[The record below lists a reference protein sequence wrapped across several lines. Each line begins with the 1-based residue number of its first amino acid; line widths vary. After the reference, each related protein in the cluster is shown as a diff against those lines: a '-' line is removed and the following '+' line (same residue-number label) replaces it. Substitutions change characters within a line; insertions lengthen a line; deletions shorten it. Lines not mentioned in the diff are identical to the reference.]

1 MSRILVVIVVLCVQ
15 LPSDRQV
22 QGEPNPVPGPIR
34 SKGNRPQE
42 SHQQLLTKYLLSRL
56 LGQQELPYPHS
67 GSLERREDQ
76 DTESSYV
83 YPLRS
88 QDPLQ
93 KLLDHAKANIDVI
106 DFRNPGKQYFEEDHL
121 RFPRQPGDL
130 PPLDEDLT
138 YDDQENPQRSSP
150 SDSVPIF
157 LPFPGTEPN
166 RRPRQ
171 AQHSIPIS
179 SNSFSMP
186 TAALG
191 KKEYYLGIFFKANW
205 FKAEQYCRF
214 HGMHLAS
221 VNSAGEQKDLEEH
234 ITSFGMGNEHFWSSG
249 TDQAEEGKFFWMS
262 TGKPLTYENWNAG
275 EPNNFKYENGEG
287 ENCLELW
294 NRDGKGLKWND
305 TPCSFES
312 YFVCEV

>member
-1 MSRILVVIVVLCVQ
+1 MARVLAVLGLLCVQ
-15 LPSDRQV
+15 LPLEMQV
-22 QGEPNPVPGPIR
+22 QGEPHPEPAPLR
-34 SKGNRPQE
+34 SKGQRSSE
-42 SHQQLLTKYLLSRL
+42 SHQQLLTKYLLSQL
-56 LGQQELPYPHS
+56 LGNKEQFPQSS
-67 GSLERREDQ
+67 GVLERREDQ
-76 DTESSYV
+76 ESDTSF
-83 YPLRS
+83 PLRS
-88 QDPLQ
+88 KDPLQ

-106 DFRNPGKQYFEEDHL
+106 DFRNPEKQYYEEDHL

-130 PPLDEDLT
+130 PPLDED
-138 YDDQENPQRSSP
+138 YAYNDEQENPRRSSP

-171 AQHSIPIS
+171 ASQNVPS
-179 SNSFSMP
+179 SNSAFSMP
-186 TAALG
+186 LAALG

-221 VNSAGEQKDLEEH
+221 VNSDVEQKNLEEH

-249 TDQAEEGKFFWMS
+249 TDMAEEGKFFWMS